1 MSDNVREIATVSQS
15 PEEAVYEVFAI
26 GSTDDIVDLVY
37 EVSDRV
43 AGFEDLV
50 MVISRGRAMTFDAGF

>member
-1 MSDNVREIATVSQS
+1 
-15 PEEAVYEVFAI
+15 
-26 GSTDDIVDLVY
+26 VDLVY

-50 MVISRGRAMTFDAGF
+50 LIMSRGRSLTFDAGY